1 MKMKI
6 YGDVRSGNCDKV
18 RLVADH
24 LRHPYDWVEVDIL
37 NRGTRTAEFLA
48 MNPQGQVPVLAL
60 PDGRSLAQSGAIMRY
75 LANGTPLLPDD
86 QWTRAR
92 IDEWM
97 FWEANNHE
105 FFVAG
110 CIAHMTFLGKTR
122 ETRDPMRVER
132 GNRALDILEEQLGRT
147 NCVAGDAMTV
157 ADIAI
162 LVHTRQAPLG
172 GFDLAPLANVRAW
185 IARCERQLG
194 IEAMQI

>member
-6 YGDVRSGNCDKV
+6 YGDRRSGNCDKV
-18 RLVADH
+18 RLVADY

-37 NRGTRTAEFLA
+37 KGGTRTAEFLA
-48 MNPQGQVPVLAL
+48 INPQGQVPVLAF
-60 PDGRSLAQSGAIMRY
+60 PDGRAIAQSGAIMRH
-75 LANGTPLLPDD
+75 LANGTPLLPNE
-86 QWTRAR
+86 QWTRAK

-97 FWEANNHE
+97 FWEAGNHE

-132 GNRALDILEEQLGRT
+132 GNRALDILEDQLGRT
-147 NCVAGDAMTV
+147 EWLAGDAMTV

-172 GFDLAPLANVRAW
+172 GFDLAPRPNVRAW
-185 IARCERQLG
+185 VARCEQQLG
-194 IEAMQI
+194 IDVLEV

>member
-1 MKMKI
+1 
-6 YGDVRSGNCDKV
+6 
-18 RLVADH
+18 
-24 LRHPYDWVEVDIL
+24 VEVDIL
-37 NRGTRTAEFLA
+37 EGGTRTAEFLA

-92 IDEWM
+92 IDAWM
-97 FWEANNHE
+97 FWEAGNHE

-132 GNRALDILEEQLGRT
+132 GNRALDILEDQLGRT
-147 NCVAGDAMTV
+147 DWLAGDAMTV

-172 GFDLAPLANVRAW
+172 GFDLAPRPNVRAW
-185 IARCERQLG
+185 VARCEQQLG
-194 IEAMQI
+194 MDALQT

>member
-6 YGDVRSGNCDKV
+6 YGDARSGNCDKV
-18 RLVADH
+18 RVVADH
-24 LRHPYDWVEVDIL
+24 LRLPYDWVEVDIL
-37 NRGTRTAEFLA
+37 NGGTRTAEFLA

-60 PDGRSLAQSGAIMRY
+60 ADGRSLAQSGAIMRY
-75 LANGTPLLPDD
+75 LAAGTALLPNDP
-86 QWTRAR
+86 WTRAG
-92 IDEWM
+92 IDAWM

-122 ETRDPMRVER
+122 DTRDPMRVAR
-132 GNRALDILEEQLGRT
+132 GDRALDILEDQLGRT
-147 NCVAGDAMTV
+147 DWLAGNAMTV
-157 ADIAI
+157 ADIAV

-172 GFDLAPLANVRAW
+172 GFDLAPRPNVRAW

-194 IEAMQI
+194 IEALQV